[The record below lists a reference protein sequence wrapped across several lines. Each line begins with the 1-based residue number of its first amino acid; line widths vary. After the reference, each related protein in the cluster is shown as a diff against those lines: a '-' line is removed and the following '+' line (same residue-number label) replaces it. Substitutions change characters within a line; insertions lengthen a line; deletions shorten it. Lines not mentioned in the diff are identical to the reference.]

1 MRLNPTRPVESR
13 AADDLQVK
21 PGLMLVANPASPHA
35 SKQQGGSE
43 KQEGEI
49 NVLEP
54 GVRRGSTAV
63 HANPRGVRAGAF

>member
-21 PGLMLVANPASPHA
+21 PGLMLVANPASPQA
-35 SKQQGGSE
+35 KQLRGSE